1 MAGMEVL
8 QIHSKSYL
16 VRWVKMQEGH
26 IISWSIQPHKKS
38 INFGIFKHP
47 GHGSTAASTTDLT
60 SSSYTEESVAENGDS
75 TKQRRLSSA
84 RNDNASTAIEQLRTK
99 GFTTVE
105 WHGKCEA
112 DKVSKGTYAV
122 LAGHGGMY
130 GLVFDNTFSKQVSK
144 TATFVLLTY
153 PIDSPPRSTHHLH
166 HLHGNDKVTSAASTQ
181 NPAMGG
187 DAAAESVESL
197 PSQMADPSRSN
208 SIMVA
213 KNEHDLAN
221 STYHVGVLQKR
232 RRKRGQGYAR
242 RFFSLDFASCTLSYY
257 YNRNSSA
264 LRGAIPLSLAA
275 ITADEGRRE
284 ISIDSGAE
292 IWHLKAASMKDFDDW
307 ANALEKASNSAR
319 VTDRAVSPT
328 PGKLRLKT
336 TELKDA
342 DSQQEDDRHWAQAE
356 ALVSRIVGTRDAVRR
371 LTDQT
376 AAAPA
381 PTPASNGRERSN
393 SGVSSASVI
402 MAEDG
407 QELGSKEGQKRPFW
421 KRKTSSNTPQQL
433 LQRSHTSQLSVPVS
447 TSISMV
453 TANGAITPASHQ
465 GSTTAG
471 HAREENS
478 MHEHCAA
485 LLNDL
490 DSVLAEFSTL
500 FANRKRRRL
509 PVPKSAVS
517 RHSIDSTS
525 TAEFYD
531 AEGDVPHDTS
541 NLVLISNQPDEG
553 GPGSEAEDDFLS
565 DSGSVSSE
573 HHMDSIQNDRVD
585 SAFPAKPKSL
595 SPLPI
600 AAPKRRKTVKP
611 TTVMPPSLIGFLRK
625 NVGKDLSTISMPVSA
640 NEPTSLLQRTAEQL
654 EYASLLDVACEEKL
668 PVQRLLRVAAFAVSG
683 FSNCRA
689 KERAI
694 RKPFNPMLGET
705 FELVRG
711 DDEVPGGLRFVAE
724 KVCHRPVRIACQAD
738 SKNWSFAQNPAPIQK
753 FWGKS
758 AELIT
763 EGKVRVALRLRDG
776 SDELYSWTVA
786 TAFLRNVVMG
796 EKYVEPVGSMTV
808 VNETTGGK
816 AVIEFKPKGMFGG
829 RSEDVEVGTFD
840 GSGVHTGLGLVG
852 TWTTALRLLPAG
864 KGAGEEIWHVGNM
877 VPDAA
882 NTYGLTQFAAELN
895 EITDADK
902 GIPPT
907 DSRNR
912 KDQRLAEAGDL
923 DEAEKWKARL
933 EEAQRIRRKEMEAA
947 GIEHVPKWFVRVDD
961 AGGEELWKM
970 KGGKESYWE
979 ERATG
984 FPSAIQDV
992 LAV

>member
-16 VRWVKMQEGH
+16 VRWVKIQEGH
-26 IISWSIQPHKKS
+26 TISWSIQPHKKS

-47 GHGSTAASTTDLT
+47 GHGSAGASNTDLT
-60 SSSYTEESVAENGDS
+60 SSTYTEDSSAESGDAS
-75 TKQRRLSSA
+75 KQRRLSTS
-84 RNDNASTAIEQLRTK
+84 RNDKGSTAIEQLRAK
-99 GFTTVE
+99 GFMTVE

-122 LAGHGGMY
+122 PPGQGGMY

-144 TATFVLLTY
+144 TATFVLLMY
-153 PIDSPPRSTHHLH
+153 PTNSPPRTTHHLH
-166 HLHGNDKVTSAASTQ
+166 HLHGNGKGTSVAS
-181 NPAMGG
+181 ACE
-187 DAAAESVESL
+187 AAAESVESL
-197 PSQMADPSRSN
+197 PSQMADPSRSSSFN
-208 SIMVA
+208 LG
-213 KNEHDLAN
+213 KNEHNLSAS
-221 STYHVGVLQKR
+221 STYHVGMLHKL

-292 IWHLKAASMKDFDDW
+292 IWHLKAANMKDFDDW

-319 VTDRAVSPT
+319 VTDRAISPV
-328 PGKLRLKT
+328 PGNLRVKT
-336 TELKDA
+336 AGLQDVNF
-342 DSQQEDDRHWAQAE
+342 QQEDERDWAQAE

-371 LTDQT
+371 LTNQT
-376 AAAPA
+376 AAPAHSLAPIR
-381 PTPASNGRERSN
+381 RERSN
-393 SGVSSASVI
+393 SGLSSVSGV

-407 QELGSKEGQKRPFW
+407 SDLGSKEGQKRPFW
-421 KRKTSSNTPQQL
+421 KRKTSSNAPQQP
-433 LQRSHTSQLSVPVS
+433 LQRRTSALSVPPS
-447 TSISMV
+447 TSVSMV
-453 TANGAITPASHQ
+453 TTNGATTPASQ
-465 GSTTAG
+465 QSGASTR
-471 HAREENS
+471 HAHEEPN

-490 DSVLAEFSTL
+490 DSVLADFSTL
-500 FANRKRRRL
+500 LANRKRRRL
-509 PVPKSAVS
+509 PIPRSAVS

-531 AEGDVPHDTS
+531 AEGDMPHDTS
-541 NLVLISNQPDEG
+541 NIILINNQRDDH
-553 GPGSEAEDDFLS
+553 GPSSDVEENFHS

-573 HHMDSIQNDRVD
+573 HHLDSIQTDRVD

-600 AAPKRRKTVKP
+600 AAPKRRKTIKP
-611 TTVMPPSLIGFLRK
+611 AAVMPPSLIGFLRK

-705 FELVRG
+705 YELIRG
-711 DDEVPGGLRFVAE
+711 DNEVPGGFRFIAE
-724 KVCHRPVRIACQAD
+724 KVCHRPVRIACHAD
-738 SKNWSFAQNPAPIQK
+738 SKNWSFTQNPAPIQK

-763 EGKVRVALRLRDG
+763 EGKVRIALRLQNG

-816 AVIEFKPKGMFGG
+816 AVIEFKAKGMFGG
-829 RSEDVEVGTFD
+829 RSEDVEVSAFD
-840 GSGVHTGLGLVG
+840 CNGVHTGLGLVG
-852 TWTTALRLLPAG
+852 TWTTSLRLLPAG
-864 KGAGEEIWHVGNM
+864 KGAGEEIWHVGNL

-895 EITDADK
+895 EMTDADK
-902 GIPPT
+902 CIPPT

-947 GIEHVPKWFVRVDD
+947 GIEHVPRWFVRVDD
-961 AGGEELWKM
+961 GVGGCGEELWKM
-970 KGGKESYWE
+970 KGGKEGYWE
-979 ERATG
+979 ERAKG
-984 FPSAIQDV
+984 FPSGVQDV
-992 LAV
+992 LSAAA